1 MTGIVLNHP
10 LKGSKYTSI
19 TGRLSSQMLQI
30 VGAMMFFVYLVFASS
45 FFTHIHTQL
54 EQHAE
59 GELRYDL
66 EVMEFILDEMMARI
80 GALSRRDAVI
90 KGVIDPQRWTV
101 YLRGF
106 LEEQQALFDFDGLA
120 IVNNKGDLIVEGVG
134 NNSVLPCLNFN
145 NSDESLFY
153 YRPEERMI
161 CFFTPMVINGSVQGG
176 VVGMN
181 NVSKLMRFAIKK
193 DVGLIQLFLGDR
205 LALQLQHHQGRIKI
219 GKKIVKEKNKKNIE
233 DQYVLFES
241 KGTDGLFHLRG
252 LNIKIVHG
260 FRHDVFL
267 LPIIDGLIELLFLT
281 LVVMT
286 ITFLLSRHAVK
297 KITKPILQLCE
308 KVSSSDESVLCSPTG
323 THDELETLAAVF
335 DRKTQEL
342 IEAKLQAQKSDRA
355 KSVFLANMSHEIR
368 TPMNAII
375 GLAEI
380 LNKSSLDNNQAHYT
394 KSIRSAADRLLMLI
408 NDVLDLSKM
417 ESGKLSLETTRFS
430 FHEWVEDLRII
441 FSNHG
446 KKDVELVFVFDPK
459 IPEYAIGD
467 SLRLSQVCINLLSN
481 AIKFTDKGVIEF
493 KLEAQRTLDQKI
505 VFECSVT
512 DTGLGMSLEKT
523 QEIFKPF
530 IQAETNTTRKY
541 GGTGLGL
548 SISKQL
554 VELMGGNLTC
564 HSKINQGSR
573 FDFKVA
579 LEAVDTCESQTCF
592 EGCVGQKVLFI
603 TDQESS
609 YQQAIMS
616 TFTALS
622 MPVQKMV
629 GGDNALEEVQQ
640 AHDFDLIV
648 YDCNP
653 QEHRTEGHCN
663 CVDCCSKIIVNNTKP
678 MLVVLDRQD
687 KEKITAGKEGDLYC
701 VIEKPLSTF
710 SLAQGINN
718 FFKEENL
725 SEAVL
730 LDDGSQTKVTED
742 LSGLNILLVE
752 DNDINQEIAIYLLE
766 EYGAKVTLA
775 ENGLEAIEAIKK
787 QQFDCVLMDLQMPV
801 MGGIEATQVI
811 RQDPQYHKIPII
823 ALTADA
829 MPEQLK
835 GIKSSGMN
843 ARVLKPI
850 DSALLLKTITSLVDD
865 ESAMA
870 MMGEGLRKDFIS

>member
-1 MTGIVLNHP
+1 
-10 LKGSKYTSI
+10 
-19 TGRLSSQMLQI
+19 
-30 VGAMMFFVYLVFASS
+30 
-45 FFTHIHTQL
+45 
-54 EQHAE
+54 
-59 GELRYDL
+59 
-66 EVMEFILDEMMARI
+66 
-80 GALSRRDAVI
+80 
-90 KGVIDPQRWTV
+90 
-101 YLRGF
+101 
-106 LEEQQALFDFDGLA
+106 
-120 IVNNKGDLIVEGVG
+120 
-134 NNSVLPCLNFN
+134 
-145 NSDESLFY
+145 
-153 YRPEERMI
+153 
-161 CFFTPMVINGSVQGG
+161 
-176 VVGMN
+176 
-181 NVSKLMRFAIKK
+181 
-193 DVGLIQLFLGDR
+193 
-205 LALQLQHHQGRIKI
+205 
-219 GKKIVKEKNKKNIE
+219 
-233 DQYVLFES
+233 
-241 KGTDGLFHLRG
+241 
-252 LNIKIVHG
+252 
-260 FRHDVFL
+260 
-267 LPIIDGLIELLFLT
+267 
-281 LVVMT
+281 
-286 ITFLLSRHAVK
+286 
-297 KITKPILQLCE
+297 
-308 KVSSSDESVLCSPTG
+308 
-323 THDELETLAAVF
+323 
-335 DRKTQEL
+335 
-342 IEAKLQAQKSDRA
+342 
-355 KSVFLANMSHEIR
+355 
-368 TPMNAII
+368 
-375 GLAEI
+375 
-380 LNKSSLDNNQAHYT
+380 
-394 KSIRSAADRLLMLI
+394 
-408 NDVLDLSKM
+408 
-417 ESGKLSLETTRFS
+417 
-430 FHEWVEDLRII
+430 
-441 FSNHG
+441 
-446 KKDVELVFVFDPK
+446 
-459 IPEYAIGD
+459 
-467 SLRLSQVCINLLSN
+467 LSQVCINLLSN

-493 KLEAQRTLDQKI
+493 KLEAKRTPDQKI
-505 VFECSVT
+505 VFKCSVT
-512 DTGLGMSLEKT
+512 DTGLGMSLEKA

-541 GGTGLGL
+541 GGSGLGL

-579 LEAVDTCESQTCF
+579 LEAVDTCGAYAHFDACE
-592 EGCVGQKVLFI
+592 GQKVLFI

-622 MPVQKMV
+622 MPVQKML
-629 GGDNALEEVQQ
+629 GGDNALEDVQQ

-730 LDDGSQTKVTED
+730 LDDDSQTKVTED